1 MSTRLL
7 STPGKVHELCDELE
21 SLWFVLIFE
30 GLHFVK
36 HNKPSG
42 MTMATIFDYMD
53 VCLKTGTHVGGLGK
67 SNLYSNKT
75 ILMTRV
81 LQFDSKPF
89 TTLIRQI
96 YRLFKSLD
104 AHYTAQDNE
113 EIPSDSIQE
122 NVRKLESCT
131 EIERL
136 LREALDSE
144 GWPVSCDKV
153 EDQYPPI
160 KRLTSKQR
168 DSFALSYASCSLV
181 PPDEPFGGKRKREEE
196 DEPQVFEAKRPR
208 INPPLW
214 KRIWSKCTFLVKG

>member
-7 STPGKVHELCDELE
+7 STPGKVHELSDDLE
-21 SLWFVLIFE
+21 SLWFVLLFE

-36 HNKPSG
+36 HNEPVGIS
-42 MTMATIFDYMD
+42 MANIFDNLT
-53 VCLKTGTHVGGLGK
+53 VCLKTGTHIGGLGK
-67 SNLYSNKT
+67 RDMYHT
-75 ILMTRV
+75 GVLMARV

-89 TTLIRQI
+89 TALIRQI

-104 AHYTAQDNE
+104 THYTAHDNE

-136 LREALDSE
+136 LKEALDSE
-144 GWPVSCDKV
+144 DWPVSCDKV
-153 EDQYPPI
+153 EDQFPPI
-160 KRLTSKQR
+160 DRLTPKQK
-168 DSFALSYASCSLV
+168 DTVALTYVNRTLM
-181 PPDEPFGGKRKREEE
+181 PPDEPSGGKRKREEV
-196 DEPQVFEAKRPR
+196 DEPQASEAKRPK
-208 INPPLW
+208 INQPLW